1 MNIHNFLLKLRSIRY
16 FIMIN
21 DYIHLYNFFKREN
34 LEKNFNNYI
43 HAICCIIFKLQLFNK
58 CKNYE
63 KNFNSMTWINKS
75 NIWWKVDFESLK
87 VKIYQIH
94 FDNISLTIKSHVA
107 KFFGIWRAA
116 VWNGAKQNRS
126 AVKVHKP
133 CFFIYSR
140 YLHYMLQPEVS

>member
-1 MNIHNFLLKLRSIRY
+1 M
-16 FIMIN
+16 
-21 DYIHLYNFFKREN
+21 
-34 LEKNFNNYI
+34 
-43 HAICCIIFKLQLFNK
+43 IIFICMIFSSVKISKKILIIISMLSVALHSNDNYSTI
-58 CKNYE
+58 KNYE

-75 NIWWKVDFESLK
+75 DIWWKVDFESLK